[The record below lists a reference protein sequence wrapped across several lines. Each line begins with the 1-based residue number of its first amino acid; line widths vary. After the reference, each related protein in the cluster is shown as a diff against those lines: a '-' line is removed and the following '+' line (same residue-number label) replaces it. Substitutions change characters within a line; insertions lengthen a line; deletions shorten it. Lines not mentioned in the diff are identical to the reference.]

1 MKLKFKKYKL
11 FLRIN
16 FVSLLFLV
24 ISFIS
29 VTLAWFAYSG
39 LLNVATEIN
48 VKAWYIELEK
58 DGQLVSNEIIVSL
71 AEIYPGMETVK
82 EVVNIKN
89 LGDSDAQVRYSLI
102 SARILDDPEH
112 NYVIN
117 DITTSEYV
125 EDLLSHEY
133 PFHINMNLTKRYVLS
148 KGEESIFEISISWPL
163 DSGDNELDSLWGTA
177 AYVFYQNE
185 ENKKNQD
192 PEYQIRPSIQII
204 ISLVAEQYLETDI
217 ASDYRYNLG
226 DTVLFDVVTNSIC
239 SEVSSTCLETYIID
253 VNNTLSDEIVTLLPN
268 PNNVYLNG
276 SYHDYDSLFNT
287 ITNDWTVNTRPLL
300 VEDLLK
306 IISTD
311 IINSFL
317 IREELSDAII
327 GNLNYDNRMSIE
339 LNKAIS
345 YNGYYR
351 FINEKFPYLVATNCY
366 WTNSEYDSLNSFA
379 VKVNDE
385 NTSKLYNESKTSS
398 CNVVPVILVNKLNLQ

>member
-58 DGQLVSNEIIVSL
+58 DGQVVSNEIIVSL

-300 VEDLLK
+300 VEDLSK

-311 IINSFL
+311 IMNSFL

-385 NTSKLYNESKTSS
+385 NTSKLYNELKTSI
-398 CNVVPVILVNKLNLQ
+398 CNIVPVILVNKLNLQ